1 MAWAGVGDGLDTG
14 GEGAGKTRARLGLPA
29 SEEEMVWEGKRCI
42 SLVLRTIWR
51 YLVQQNGVRERTHE
65 VSVSL

>member
-1 MAWAGVGDGLDTG
+1 MVWAGVGDGLDTG
-14 GEGAGKTRARLGLPA
+14 GEGAGMTRACLGLPA
-29 SEEEMVWEGKRCI
+29 SEEEMVWEGKQCI